1 MNEPEYTNFRLKESP
16 TRLSNIGE
24 RLFNHLSRNNS
35 IDGKR
40 KLTLKNVTL
49 SNDKSTQTTINDFDW
64 AVRSKPVKRIKL
76 IDRERFKLI
85 NKKFRLAMKEKEELI
100 EKIIELSTHLK
111 LRRAHLI

>member
-1 MNEPEYTNFRLKESP
+1 M
-16 TRLSNIGE
+16 
-24 RLFNHLSRNNS
+24 
-35 IDGKR
+35 
-40 KLTLKNVTL
+40 
-49 SNDKSTQTTINDFDW
+49 
-64 AVRSKPVKRIKL
+64 RSKPVKRIKL